1 MSSGA
6 SLRVGVLGVGRIG
19 RMHAAIVARDVPG
32 LVLTEVYDANPE
44 TALAVAVG
52 LGVPA
57 AASADELIN
66 DPHVDAIAI
75 CSSTD
80 THVDLLVHAAS
91 TGKPLFLE
99 KPISLDLTEVDR
111 GLAAVDRAGAFLQL
125 GLNRRFDPAHRSV
138 RETVATGAV
147 GELHLVRITSRD
159 PEPPSLD
166 YVKVSG
172 GIFLDMTVH
181 DLDMA
186 RFVTGSEVDEVYARG
201 EVRVDPAIGEAG
213 DLDTAVVTLRHEDG
227 TLTLIDNSRRSAY
240 GYDQRVEAFG
250 SKGVA
255 ASDNPLS
262 HTGSSRTADGTRG
275 AVLPH
280 FFVERYRTSYVEA
293 WSAFERAV
301 RHDEPPRV
309 TGADGRA
316 ALVLGLAARRSARE
330 GRPVR
335 VSEIGD

>member
-1 MSSGA
+1 VTGA
-6 SLRVGVLGVGRIG
+6 PLRVGVLGVGRIG
-19 RMHAAIVARDVPG
+19 RMHAALVARDVPG
-32 LVLTEVYDANPE
+32 LALAAVYDAD
-44 TALAVAVG
+44 VD
-52 LGVPA
+52 A
-57 AASADELIN
+57 AARAAIELGARPAGSADELMQAP
-66 DPHVDAIAI
+66 DVDAVAI

-80 THVDLLVHAAS
+80 THVDLLVRAAP
-91 TGKPLFLE
+91 TGKPIFLE
-99 KPISLDLTEVDR
+99 KPISLDLAEVDR
-111 GLAAVDRAGAFLQL
+111 GLAAADAAGAFLQL

-138 RETVATGAV
+138 HDAVARGDV

-159 PEPPSLD
+159 PEPPPLA
-166 YVKVSG
+166 YVRVSG

-186 RFVTGSEVDEVYARG
+186 RFVTGAEVEEIYARG

-213 DLDTAVVTLRHEDG
+213 DLDTAVVTLRHRGG
-227 TLTLIDNSRRSAY
+227 TLTTIDNSRRAAY

-250 SKGVA
+250 SKGLA
-255 ASDNPLS
+255 ASDNELL
-262 HTGSSRTADGTRG
+262 HTGYTRTAEGTHG

-280 FFVERYRTSYVEA
+280 FFVERYRASYVEA

-301 RHDEPPRV
+301 RAGDPPPV

-316 ALVLGLAARRSARE
+316 ALVLGLAAQRSARE

>member
-1 MSSGA
+1 MSAGA

-32 LVLTEVYDANPE
+32 LALTAVYDAQAD
-44 TALAVAVG
+44 TALAVAVE
-52 LGVPA
+52 LGVRA
-57 AASADELIN
+57 AASADELIH
-66 DPHVDAIAI
+66 DPNVDAVAI

-80 THVDLLVHAAS
+80 THVGLLVDAAP

-99 KPISLDLTEVDR
+99 KPISLDLAEVDR
-111 GLAAVDRAGAFLQL
+111 GLAAVERAGAFLQL

-138 RETVATGAV
+138 RDAVASGEL

-159 PEPPSLD
+159 PEPPPLA

-186 RFVTGSEVDEVYARG
+186 RFVAGVEVDEVYARG
-201 EVRVDPAIGEAG
+201 EVRIDPEIGEAG
-213 DLDTAVVTLRHEDG
+213 DLDTAVVTLRHVDG
-227 TLTLIDNSRRSAY
+227 TLAVIDNSRRSAY

-255 ASDNPLS
+255 ASDNPLV
-262 HTGSSRTADGTRG
+262 HTGYSRTAEGTRG
-275 AVLPH
+275 AELPH

-293 WSAFERAV
+293 WTAFQRAV
-301 RHDEPPRV
+301 RAGDPPPIS
-309 TGADGRA
+309 GADGRA
-316 ALVLGLAARRSARE
+316 ALVLGLAAARSARE

-335 VSEIGD
+335 VSEID